1 MKRRLL
7 VIFGLIVFAVF
18 ILPFLIPLPSG
29 GVDPATLAVDNG
41 RFLKVNDLQTYVVE
55 RGPTDGL
62 AVLFIHG
69 LYGSTFTWRGQ
80 FDALAEAGYRA
91 IAYDRPGAGLS
102 AKPLDID
109 YSPDAQADFAAAML
123 NALGIERA
131 VIVGHSAG
139 GNIAARFAARHS
151 DRTERLML
159 VDAAVVGLSGP
170 PPFIGRLI
178 GFAPV
183 TRWAQ
188 IILPLA
194 LTRDNL
200 TGALRGFYA
209 DPAQVTPEMVD
220 GYWRAFQT
228 ANWPNGLIGLSR
240 DSSSPLAEETI
251 QSITASTQLIWGER
265 DMVTPLAQ
273 GERLRDLL
281 PDASLTVIPG
291 VGHQPMEEAVE
302 AFNAALLGFLD
313 EYGHQSHRRKVEAF
327 NAALL
332 GFLEG

>member
-7 VIFGLIVFAVF
+7 IVLGLIVFALF
-18 ILPFLIPLPSG
+18 ILPFLIPLRSG

-41 RFLKVNDLQTYVVE
+41 RFLDVNDLQTYVVE
-55 RGPTDGL
+55 RGPTDGQPL
-62 AVLFIHG
+62 LFIHG

-80 FDALAEAGYRA
+80 LDTLAEAGYRA

-102 AKPLDID
+102 AKPLDND
-109 YSPDAQADFAAAML
+109 YSPDAQADFAAAL
-123 NALGIERA
+123 LDALGIDRA

-139 GNIAARFAARHS
+139 GNIAARFAVRHS
-151 DRTERLML
+151 DRIERLVL
-159 VDAAVVGLSGP
+159 VDGAVVGLSGP

-178 GFAPV
+178 GFSPV
-183 TRWAQ
+183 TRWGQ

-194 LTRDNL
+194 LTRENL
-200 TGALRGFYA
+200 AGALRGFYA
-209 DPAQVTPEMVD
+209 DPGLVTPEVVD

-228 ANWPNGLIGLSR
+228 ADWPNGLIGLSR

-251 QSITASTQLIWGER
+251 RGITAPTLLIWGER
-265 DMVTPLAQ
+265 DTVTPLAQ

-281 PDASLTVIPG
+281 PDASLTIIPG

-302 AFNAALLGFLD
+302 AFNAALLGFLS
-313 EYGHQSHRRKVEAF
+313 G
-327 NAALL
+327 
-332 GFLEG
+332 

>member
-1 MKRRLL
+1 VKHRPIL
-7 VIFGLIVFAVF
+7 FGLI
-18 ILPFLIPLPSG
+18 PLSSG

-41 RFLKVNDLQTYVVE
+41 RFLTVNDLQTYVVE

-62 AVLFIHG
+62 PVLFIHG

-80 FDALAEAGYRA
+80 LDALAEAGYRA

-109 YSPDAQADFAAAML
+109 YSPDAQADFASAL
-123 NALGIERA
+123 LEALGINRT

-139 GNIAARFAARHS
+139 GNIAARFAARHL
-151 DRTERLML
+151 DRIERLVL
-159 VDAAVVGLSGP
+159 VDGAVVSLGGP
-170 PPFIGRLI
+170 PAFIGRLI

-183 TRWAQ
+183 TRWGQ
-188 IILPLA
+188 IILPLM

-200 TGALRGFYA
+200 AGALRGFYA
-209 DPAQVTPEMVD
+209 DPGMVTPEIID

-228 ANWPNGLIGLSR
+228 ADWPNGLIGLSR

-251 QSITASTQLIWGER
+251 RSVTASTLLIWGER
-265 DMVTPLAQ
+265 DTVTPLAQ
-273 GERLRDLL
+273 GEQLRDLL

-302 AFNAALLGFLD
+302 AFNAALLGFL
-313 EYGHQSHRRKVEAF
+313 GGVSPAHCVLSLTLRPTHAP
-327 NAALL
+327 LL
-332 GFLEG
+332 SCSS